1 MKRKIAPLSL
11 CFYLLS
17 VLFVVCGIL
26 SVIACHQN
34 VSAQLAQGIPVAGN
48 EMVILNLYLQSGAQY
63 LAYSALLYL
72 AGRLYQLFAPPKFV
86 EAAPPQPE
94 GVSEPMNGEQY
105 YQVYGERAD
114 EEEDDFQNWDSDFI
128 QK

>member
-1 MKRKIAPLSL
+1 MKRKIEPLSL

-34 VSAQLAQGIPVAGN
+34 VSAQLAQGIPVKGN
-48 EMVILNLYLQSGAQY
+48 ELIILNLYLQSGTQY
-63 LAYSALLYL
+63 LAYSALLYA
-72 AGRLYQLFAPPKFV
+72 AGWLYQLFAPPKPV

-94 GVSEPMNGEQY
+94 VVSKCMTDEQY
-105 YQVYGERAD
+105 YQIYGERAD
-114 EEEDDFQNWDSDFI
+114 EEDESDLEGWSS
-128 QK
+128 K

>member
-1 MKRKIAPLSL
+1 MKRRIAPLSL

-34 VSAQLAQGIPVAGN
+34 VSAQLAQGIPVKGN
-48 EMVILNLYLQSGAQY
+48 ELIILNLYLQSGAQY
-63 LAYSALLYL
+63 LAYSALLYA
-72 AGRLYQLFAPPKFV
+72 AGWLYQLFAPPKPV
-86 EAAPPQPE
+86 KVAPPQPE
-94 GVSEPMNGEQY
+94 GVPEPVNGEQY

-114 EEEDDFQNWDSDFI
+114 EEEDETDLEGWFT
-128 QK
+128 K